1 MADHGIEVFTF
12 QRTMSFGNW
21 PFLVLILLLAGAAS
35 TSLIIDGD
43 WKGVGLVF
51 GAVCAVP
58 LFVGAVQFLPEL
70 FGARVLVGVFAH
82 GIVWARLWRR
92 GFIAWSNLESVGVGR
107 FTERRGRAGEPIS
120 LPQLQ
125 EVGAALAFISERL
138 PKP

>member
-70 FGARVLVGVFAH
+70 VGARVLVGVFAH
-82 GIVWARLWRR
+82 GIVWARL
-92 GFIAWSNLESVGVGR
+92 GNIEVHIVER
-107 FTERRGRAGEPIS
+107 FGSPRLLHLHSFHR
-120 LPQLQ
+120 
-125 EVGAALAFISERL
+125 LASPARVAFHSHTDFR
-138 PKP
+138 K